1 LISRASTGR
10 IKDMNKTYRYIL
22 RKYKLWILRDL
33 IKRVCSNLR
42 VLIKMDLAKEYARL
56 SSDVVEIRNS
66 QRDVLS
72 LPEKIAALQAVD
84 IGFRETGKIIIIARV
99 AGRDIVT
106 IVDIKPET
114 TMKEYQRI
122 CAEIKENYGA
132 RITFV
137 DAPGNSG
144 KLVGWLGND

>member
-1 LISRASTGR
+1 
-10 IKDMNKTYRYIL
+10 MNKTYRYIL
-22 RKYKLWILRDL
+22 RKYKLWVVRDL

-42 VLIKMDLAKEYARL
+42 VLIKMDLASWFGDYAEWVKK
-56 SSDVVEIRNS
+56 VVEIRNS

-84 IGFRETGKIIIIARV
+84 IGFRETGKVIIIARV
-99 AGRDIVT
+99 AGRDIVK
-106 IVDIKPET
+106 IIDIQPET
-114 TMKEYQRI
+114 TMKEYQEI
-122 CAEIKENYGA
+122 CAEIKERYGA
-132 RITFV
+132 RVTFV